1 MIAFGET
8 WLHPGHTIQMEG
20 WLTKYE
26 NVGRGKGL
34 AVMSEVEFEMIKS
47 CSKENMSAAVT
58 ITNGVCCIFL
68 YLSKGY
74 EWNALKEI
82 LDEWISSSVP
92 TIVMGDVNWYWNGN
106 GKNSMRAYMKSR
118 KFNQLISRA
127 THEDGNIIDHIY
139 ASDHFPQDSLR
150 VNQQSVTFSDHD
162 VISVSISPLQ

>member
-1 MIAFGET
+1 MIALGET
-8 WLHPGHTIQMEG
+8 WLHPGHAVQMDG

-74 EWNALKEI
+74 EWKALKEI
-82 LDEWISSSVP
+82 LDEWIDSNVP
-92 TIVMGDVNWYWNGN
+92 TIVMGDVNWHWNGN
-106 GKNSMRAYMKSR
+106 RKNSMKSYMKSR
-118 KFNQLISRA
+118 NFNQLIARA
-127 THEDGNIIDHIY
+127 THE
-139 ASDHFPQDSLR
+139 
-150 VNQQSVTFSDHD
+150 
-162 VISVSISPLQ
+162 